1 MEYFDAETNGFQLS
15 ISKLKYST
23 EKFASVVGDT
33 RTNLPN
39 VIAETPIMASATSVV
54 ENVIRFVTLISTIQE
69 LEVSSV
75 GIYTTTGVLF
85 AIASVE
91 TGTLFK
97 VYPGISFTAT
107 FGIALNAQ
115 MLDQVNVV
123 LDPDAA
129 LAYAMMITHESKT
142 NPHPQY
148 AKGTDLTI
156 LADSLNSALNNAMN
170 AHLSAQNPHPQ
181 YALKDELDGLNQ
193 AVSQAYPRIV
203 ASGVVTGGLNTVD
216 LTNNAMITDLLD
228 TTKYGIFVSPEGGH
242 EAWNIT
248 RQSKKFEIWVR
259 NRSGTSRIAYSA
271 DAKTSWQVVR
281 IKA

>member
-15 ISKLKYST
+15 ISKIKYSS

-54 ENVIRFVTLISTIQE
+54 ENVIRFVTLISTTQE
-69 LEVSSV
+69 LEISSV

-115 MLDQVNVV
+115 MLDQIEVV

-148 AKGTDLTI
+148 AKGSDLDT
-156 LADSLNSALNNAMN
+156 LATNLSSALNTAMQ
-170 AHLSAQNPHPQ
+170 AHLNAEDPHPQ
-181 YALKDELDGLNQ
+181 YALKDDLDGLNE

-203 ASGVVTGGLNTVD
+203 AGGVVTGGLNTVD
-216 LTNNAMITDLLD
+216 LTSNTMITDLLD
-228 TTKYGIFVSPEGGH
+228 TSKFGIFVTPEGGH

-248 RQSKKFEIWVR
+248 RNNKTFEIWVR
-259 NRSGTSRIAYSA
+259 NRSGTSRVAYNASA
-271 DAKTSWQVVR
+271 ITSWQVVR
-281 IKA
+281 FKA